1 MPVFFSRMVLPLSG
15 LLLLCNAAMARVT
28 LPILD
33 EPAVKQSCQSAL
45 DKARSQVVKLESLPL
60 KQAKVGNTLGAW
72 NRMQMGLEDAVGPV
86 DLYANVHVDKNVRDA
101 ADACLLQVNDF
112 NTELFQNE
120 KLYRRIKAVQPHS
133 APAKKLKKDLLE
145 DFEDTGVALAPAK
158 RERVKAILKREEEL
172 RQDFDRNVR
181 DNKTKLTFTPAE
193 MKGLPEDFIARAKR
207 DEQGN
212 YLLGFDYPDYI
223 PFVTNADDEAARQ
236 RYYMAFTNRGTPR
249 NIELMNEIMALRLE
263 MAKLHGLPSYAAFAT
278 RRKMVEDPATVTA
291 FLKDVKDAVRD
302 AEIKEVEEL
311 RVLKAKAVDKPLAEV
326 KINRWDVAY
335 YQEKLRKARYDI
347 DQEALR
353 KYFPTDAS
361 IQWAMLVSSKL
372 YGIRFEE
379 TKVPVWHPDVRYFDV
394 LDAASGKFL
403 GGVYLDLYPRDGK
416 YKHAAAFGIRGVSR
430 LAGRTPVSVLVT
442 NFNRDG
448 LNHDELETMMHE
460 FGHVLHG
467 VLSRADYNPHAGT
480 SVVRDFVEAPSQM
493 FEEWARKPESLKL
506 FKEVCPSCPTLDDA
520 LIKRLD
526 EARKYGMGS
535 KYARQHLYADFDMA
549 LTGEQP
555 RDAMETWKKM
565 EGESPLGYVE
575 GTAFPGSFS
584 HIVGGYAAGYY
595 GYMWSEVLALDM
607 LSKFG
612 TDIMN
617 PAVGR
622 RFRNIILANGGQV
635 KAKELVREFLGRAP
649 DNRAF
654 FAEITGQR

>member
-1 MPVFFSRMVLPLSG
+1 MPVFVSRMVLLLSG
-15 LLLLCNAAMARVT
+15 LLLLSNAAVARVT

-33 EPAVKQSCQSAL
+33 ETAVKQTCQPSLAQ
-45 DKARSQVVKLESLPL
+45 ARSRVAKLESLPL
-60 KQAKVGNTLGAW
+60 KAVTAGNTLGAW
-72 NRMQMGLEDAVGPV
+72 NRLQMELEDALGPI
-86 DLYANVHVDKNVRDA
+86 DLYANVHTDKQVRDA
-101 ADACLLQVNDF
+101 ADACLLLVNEF
-112 NTELFQNE
+112 STELYQNE
-120 KLYRRIKAVQPHS
+120 KLYRRIKAVQPQT
-133 APAKKLKKDLLE
+133 APARKLRKDLLN
-145 DFEDTGVALAPAK
+145 DFEDTGVALAPAR
-158 RERVKAILKREEEL
+158 RERVKAILKRMEEL
-172 RQDFDRNVR
+172 RQEFDRNVR
-181 DNKTKLTFTPAE
+181 DNKTRLVFTPAE
-193 MKGLPEDFIARAKR
+193 MKGLPEDFVARAKR
-207 DEQGN
+207 DDQGN

-223 PFVTNADDEAARQ
+223 PYMTNADDEAARQ
-236 RYYMAFTNRGTPR
+236 RYHFAFTNRGTPR
-249 NIELMNEIMALRLE
+249 NIELLDEIMRLRRE
-263 MAKLHGLPSYAAFAT
+263 MAQLHGMPSYAAFAT
-278 RRKMVEDPATVTA
+278 RRKMVENPATVDA
-291 FLKDVKDAVRD
+291 FLKDVKNAVRE
-302 AEIKEVEEL
+302 AEVREVEEL
-311 RVLKAKAVDKPLAEV
+311 RVLKAKTLDKPPVEV
-326 KINRWDVAY
+326 RINRWDVAY
-335 YQEKLRKARYDI
+335 YQEKLRRGRYDI

-353 KYFPTDAS
+353 KYFPTGPS
-361 IQWAMLVSSKL
+361 VEWALLVSSRL

-379 TKVPVWHPDVRYFDV
+379 TTVPVWHPDVRYFDV
-394 LDAASGKFL
+394 VEAVSGNFI
-403 GGVYLDLYPRDGK
+403 GGIYLDLYPREGK
-416 YKHAAAFGIRGVSR
+416 YRHAAAFGLRGASK
-430 LAGRTPVSVLVT
+430 LAGRTPISALVT

-448 LNHDELETMMHE
+448 LTHDELETLMHE

-506 FKEVCPSCPTLDDA
+506 FKDVCPSCPTLDDA

-526 EARKYGMGS
+526 DARKYGMGS

-549 LTGEQP
+549 LTGGQP

-622 RFRNIILANGGQV
+622 RFRTIILANGGQV